1 MKDSE
6 EIPDVTDLRLIPV
19 ALAAWCGAWWGTG
32 GGRAPLFLF
41 LLAFLMAVCAFLL
54 FNLRRPLPSP
64 LHARNPQGSL
74 RAGLLVLALT
84 IAVSTSIAGAQRQ
97 AFDASETVKA
107 AHSSALVSLKVRL
120 EEDPIPIASRSGVSR
135 SRARAQVRETGEGRA
150 ETTYVR
156 IVVTGENL
164 NKARRGDDVQ
174 LRGLI
179 DPSFPQGPPTAGL
192 LKDDRVVIVARPQ
205 GWQRWVRELR
215 ERLVQA
221 CAGLTEQGR
230 ALVPGMAIG
239 DDRAM
244 GPELRRAF
252 RTASLSHLT
261 AVSGSH
267 LAIVLGVAPYL
278 LPKSRRG
285 RIFGMGIVL
294 LGFVALVGPTPAVL
308 RAVLSSGSAL
318 LGALIGRNGQGV
330 ATLGAV
336 VLGMLLLDP
345 WCSRDFG
352 FALSCAATFGVLI
365 PARICVRSGL
375 SRLREDNVF
384 GRFLARLLAVIAVPA
399 CCAMMTAPILLMMQP
414 GLPLYAVLANLVA
427 APAVA
432 PATLLALG
440 TTLLAPL
447 WMPGAVMLAHL
458 ASICTAWIATTARV
472 IADLP
477 GASFEPGSAVS
488 LLFAVLTAAC
498 IFFLIW
504 KYRRSREL
512 TSTQKNSKKAKPHAR
527 TSSFSS
533 SSSSSTL
540 GSTENLCV
548 SSENIRPHSE
558 SL

>member
-6 EIPDVTDLRLIPV
+6 EIPDVADLRLIPV

-41 LLAFLMAVCAFLL
+41 LLSFLMAVCAFLL

-375 SRLREDNVF
+375 SRLREDSVF

-458 ASICTAWIATTARV
+458 SSVCTAWIATTARV

-533 SSSSSTL
+533 SSTW
-540 GSTENLCV
+540 GRTENLCV